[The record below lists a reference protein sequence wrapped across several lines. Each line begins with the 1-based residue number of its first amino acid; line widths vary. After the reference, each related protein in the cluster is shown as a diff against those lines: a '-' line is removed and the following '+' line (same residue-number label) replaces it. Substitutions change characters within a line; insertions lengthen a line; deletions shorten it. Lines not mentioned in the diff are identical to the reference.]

1 MKDSYFYR
9 ELCNIVKVPNEY
21 RDTSSAALSFY
32 SPAFLVGSVFLL
44 FVFLLM
50 NSIMNDYEKSF
61 LLNFI
66 GFFFFLSM
74 FLYSIQYLI
83 SNKKRSKFCM
93 CLYSGHLSYLFEDL
107 NHKAIVSRKDIILFQ
122 YKNYNGIYGRLLLDI
137 IIDIND
143 EKTLNNNDSRL
154 REINKIKASY

>member
-1 MKDSYFYR
+1 
-9 ELCNIVKVPNEY
+9 
-21 RDTSSAALSFY
+21 
-32 SPAFLVGSVFLL
+32 
-44 FVFLLM
+44 
-50 NSIMNDYEKSF
+50 
-61 LLNFI
+61 
-66 GFFFFLSM
+66 
-74 FLYSIQYLI
+74 
-83 SNKKRSKFCM
+83 M